1 MVNGAVAPGNAR
13 VAAAGLRVLLA
24 LSPAKLVLLIIA
36 IKAVAWTLAPALTHL
51 AVPLDVAE
59 GYGSGRAWVLATDK
73 HPNLPGLILEA
84 LRLATGATRW
94 PAYAISQLFV
104 AGTFLAVFAL
114 GRDMLGP
121 ARAATGTLLLSGI
134 AFYAWPTVEFNHN
147 IAQILLWALVP
158 LAAWRAVEQGKLH
171 WWLLL
176 GALAGVS
183 LYAKLSSLLLLAAIA
198 GWILWDSNA
207 RRTLA
212 TPGPWIAAGLFA
224 LLATPLAAWLVTH
237 NGEPLAYMADRAAQ
251 QPSLAPFFGGLA
263 LNIGGLIALLGM
275 IGLLRPMLKP
285 SQADGGQPDR
295 AVVFLSVTT
304 LVPLLLAV
312 VYALVARSGLKS
324 AWSSSMFNYLG
335 VLVVALAGRHFTREH
350 LDKAAVAALGLAVLV
365 PLGYAGVVLAGPTR
379 NGIPMRVNWPQ
390 AEIAKR
396 FVDLWGRET
405 GLPLR
410 VVGGGPW
417 AADLIA
423 MDAPG
428 APVVLSRSIRGAS
441 DETIAETGILL
452 VWDARK
458 EVPPMVQA
466 LAGDREIR
474 SERFAQKRG
483 RRADDIVVNYVVLP
497 PAGAAKP

>member
-1 MVNGAVAPGNAR
+1 MVNGAVAAGDAR
-13 VAAAGLRVLLA
+13 TAAASLRVLLD
-24 LSPAKLVLLIIA
+24 LSPAKLVLLIVA

-59 GYGSGRAWVLATDK
+59 AYGSGRAWVLATDK
-73 HPNLPGLILEA
+73 HPNLPGLILET

-104 AGTFLAVFAL
+104 AGTFLAVFVL
-114 GRDMLGP
+114 GRDMLGSE
-121 ARAATGTLLLSGI
+121 RSATGTLLLSGI

-176 GALAGVS
+176 GALAGLS

-198 GWILWDSNA
+198 GWILWDGTA
-207 RRTLA
+207 RRRLA
-212 TPGPWIAAGLFA
+212 TPGPWLAAGLFA
-224 LLATPLAAWLVTH
+224 VLAAPLASWLVSH
-237 NGEPLAYMADRAAQ
+237 NGEPFAYMADRMAQ

-263 LNIGGLIALLGM
+263 LNIGGLIALLGL
-275 IGLLRPMLKP
+275 IGLLRPLLQP
-285 SQADGGQPDR
+285 AQADDRPDR

-312 VYALVARSGLKS
+312 AYALVARSGLKS

-335 VLVVALAGRHFTREH
+335 VLAVALAGRHVTRQH
-350 LDKAAVAALGLAVLV
+350 LDKAAVAALGLALLV

-396 FVDLWGRET
+396 FVEVWDRET

-428 APVVLSRSIRGAS
+428 VPAVFSRSIRGAS
-441 DETIAETGILL
+441 EETIAQTGILL

-458 EVPPMVQA
+458 EVPPMVQTI
-466 LAGDREIR
+466 AGDREIR

-483 RRADDIVVNYVVLP
+483 RRAEEIVVNYVVVP
-497 PAGAAKP
+497 PAGVAKP

>member
-1 MVNGAVAPGNAR
+1 MNGAVAAGDAR
-13 VAAAGLRVLLA
+13 TGAAALRVLLD
-24 LSPAKLVLLIIA
+24 LSPAKLVLLIVA

-73 HPNLPGLILEA
+73 HPNLPGLILEM

-104 AGTFLAVFAL
+104 AGTFLAVFVL
-114 GRDMLGP
+114 GRDMLGA

-158 LAAWRAVEQGKLH
+158 LAAWRAVETGKLS

-176 GALAGVS
+176 GALAGLS

-207 RRTLA
+207 RRRLA
-212 TPGPWIAAGLFA
+212 TPGPWLAAGLFA
-224 LLATPLAAWLVTH
+224 VCAAPLASWLVAH
-237 NGEPLAYMADRAAQ
+237 NGEPLAYMADRASQ

-263 LNIGGLIALLGM
+263 LNIGGLVALLGI
-275 IGLLRPMLKP
+275 IGLLRPLLK
-285 SQADGGQPDR
+285 SAQADGRPDR

-312 VYALVARSGLKS
+312 AYALVARSGLKS

-335 VLVVALAGRHFTREH
+335 VLAVALAGSHATREH
-350 LDKAAVAALGLAVLV
+350 LNKAAVAALGLAVLV

-390 AEIAKR
+390 EEIAKR

-417 AADLIA
+417 AADIIA

-428 APVVLSRSIRGAS
+428 APVVLSRSIHGAS
-441 DETIAETGILL
+441 DETIAQTGILL
-452 VWDARK
+452 VWDARR
-458 EVPPMVQA
+458 EVPPLVQA
-466 LAGDREIR
+466 IAGDREIR
-474 SERFAQKRG
+474 SERFVQKRG
-483 RRADDIVVNYVVLP
+483 RRADDIVVNYVVVP
-497 PAGAAKP
+497 PSGVSTP